1 MPNTF
6 WAPRNAAYN
15 EFFSAVL
22 AGDVAAL
29 ASKTFC
35 ADFNF
40 DALRS
45 VRYLEG
51 RGDDDDTNSGRGT
64 TALHIAAA
72 NGHVEMVK
80 FLLAKGA
87 DVNVQDASNDSV
99 YTPLLVAA
107 SKSNAEMVKVLLDHG
122 ADINQKGDHFQ
133 GTALQ
138 LVLWRVKE
146 VEQKSID
153 TIKLLLDRGLD
164 VDVTDDEYECTVVS
178 PRVPALLHLKYTET
192 NTNHTIAP

>member
-1 MPNTF
+1 MQSAF
-6 WAPRNAAYN
+6 WAPRNADYK

-22 AGDVAAL
+22 AGDVATL

-40 DALRS
+40 DALRYIN
-45 VRYLEG
+45 YLK
-51 RGDDDDTNSGRGT
+51 DDDDDDDDDDGT
-64 TALHIAAA
+64 DNGEGTAALHIAAA

-87 DVNVQDASNDSV
+87 DVNVQDVSIDSI

-107 SKSNAEMVKVLLDHG
+107 SKSNTEIVEVLLDHG
-122 ADINQKGDHFQ
+122 ADISQRGDHFQ
-133 GTALQ
+133 GTALH
-138 LVLWRVKE
+138 LVLWRVRE

-153 TIKLLLDRGLD
+153 TIKLLLDRGMD
-164 VDVTDDEYECTVVS
+164 VNVTDGEYGYTVVS
-178 PRVPALLHLKYTET
+178 SLVRLRC
-192 NTNHTIAP
+192 